1 MPTTRGAL
9 DESGLATL
17 KQLALVGAFEGR
29 TKLSCADLADRLEA
43 STQTASRR
51 LRDLEDSACIEREVV
66 SDGQWVSITDAGAD
80 RLREEY
86 AAYRRIFAGDQTV
99 ELTGRVTTGMGE
111 GKHYVTLSGYMRQF
125 RDRLGYEPY
134 PGTLN
139 VSLDDE
145 SEAARPRLEALEP
158 VTIDGWEDEGRTYG
172 PAYCYPVT
180 ITRDADANTEAETGA
195 ETEAATV
202 SEASG
207 AETYSP
213 AHIITPERTHHGDD
227 NLELVAPARL
237 RETLGL
243 EDGSR
248 LRVVVESN

>member
-1 MPTTRGAL
+1 MPTTRGTL

-17 KQLALVGAFEGR
+17 KHLALVGAFEGR
-29 TKLSCADLADRLEA
+29 TKLSCADLADRLDA

-51 LRDLEDSACIEREVV
+51 LRELEDNACIDREVV
-66 SDGQWVSITDAGAD
+66 SDGQWVSITDAGTD

-86 AAYRRIFAGDQTV
+86 AAYQRIFDGDQTV
-99 ELTGRVTTGMGE
+99 ELTGSVTTGMGE

-139 VSLDDE
+139 IGLDDE
-145 SEAARPRLEALEP
+145 SKTARARLGALEP

-180 ITRDADANTEAETGA
+180 IALDTEVDVGDVADTTTSAETG
-195 ETEAATV
+195 
-202 SEASG
+202 G
-207 AETYSP
+207 GKMYSP
-213 AHIITPERTHHGDD
+213 AHVITPERTHHGDD
-227 NLELVAPARL
+227 NLELVAPDRL
-237 RETLGL
+237 RETLDL

-248 LRVVVESN
+248 LTVVVESY